1 MLSDVA
7 CASPDACTA
16 VGYAVNAAGVPAPLV
31 ERWNGNRWTIQRS
44 VVPARATS
52 TFLFGVSCPAA
63 RSCTAVGSVTRA
75 TGGTVP
81 LAERWTGSRWL
92 SERISPLPRRPR
104 GEVGYLGAVSC
115 PTRGFCAAVGYVG
128 NLQGTRGRTVAERW
142 TRARGWTLDAAPA
155 PGGAQAAF
163 LSGVSCPSV
172 RRCAAVGFSTGR
184 SGAGAAL
191 AERWNPA
198 GWAIQRIPTPA
209 AAAVVQLNG
218 VACPS
223 PSSCTAVGSFQVAGI
238 EVLLTERWDG
248 SRWVIGHPRYPAG
261 AREVRLSGVSCPTA
275 SACTAVGS
283 FTDTAG
289 LDEPL
294 AERWTPRG
302 WAIQRTPAPD
312 GAAGP
317 ANAELAAV
325 SCGSAVR
332 CLAVGSLT
340 ALSGG
345 GGEPASL
352 SWHT

>member
-92 SERISPLPRRPR
+92 RERIPPLPRRAR

-275 SACTAVGS
+275 SACT
-283 FTDTAG
+283 
-289 LDEPL
+289 
-294 AERWTPRG
+294 
-302 WAIQRTPAPD
+302 
-312 GAAGP
+312 
-317 ANAELAAV
+317 
-325 SCGSAVR
+325 
-332 CLAVGSLT
+332 
-340 ALSGG
+340 
-345 GGEPASL
+345 
-352 SWHT
+352 